1 MEVKKTKRAEIES
14 HRGTWLLMGFIAVLT
29 FMFVAFEW
37 AQYDKQID
45 TGMGAKDPTF
55 VIEMTPIT
63 VQEKPLPPPPPAPV
77 ATEEFVMVADD
88 STEPEG
94 VVAGTEMTN
103 VGVKAVHIK
112 PEVEE
117 IAPEENIIVVF
128 AEVMPSFPGGAKEL
142 NNFLSKNLKYPP
154 SLQEINVQGKV
165 IIQFVVD
172 KDGSITNAEVV
183 RGVHPLI
190 DKEALRVINMMPKW
204 SPGMQN
210 QKPVR
215 VKYTVPVAFK
225 LQ

>member
-29 FMFVAFEW
+29 FMFVALEW

-45 TGMGAKDPTF
+45 TSMAVKNMSLF
-55 VIEMTPIT
+55 VDMTPIT
-63 VQEKPLPPPPPAPV
+63 VQEKPLPPPSPAAV
-77 ATEEFVMVADD
+77 AIEEFVVVTDD
-88 STEPEG
+88 SQEPEG
-94 VVAGTEMTN
+94 VIFGTEMTDA
-103 VGVKAVHIK
+103 GVTPVYVA
-112 PEVEE
+112 PEAEE
-117 IAPEENIIVVF
+117 VAPEENIIVVF
-128 AEVMPSFPGGAKEL
+128 AEVMPSFPGGQKEF
-142 NNFLSKNLKYPP
+142 NSFLARNLKYPP
-154 SLQEINVQGKV
+154 PLQEIGVEGRV

-210 QKPVR
+210 HKPVR